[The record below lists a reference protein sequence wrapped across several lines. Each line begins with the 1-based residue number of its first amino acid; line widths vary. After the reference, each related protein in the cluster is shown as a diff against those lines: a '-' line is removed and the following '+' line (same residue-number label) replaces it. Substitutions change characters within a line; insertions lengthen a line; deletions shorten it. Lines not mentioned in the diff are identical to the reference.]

1 MANSLNYCAILL
13 QIWKQQKAKA
23 EAFGGRRLKLQSIDG
38 LFESRKFEKVK
49 GSNIVKRV
57 PTKYFSYLVDKIASL
72 KRNLSKVLVIWS
84 LFFIAFV
91 IIFVYTLYE
100 LSFHLNVF
108 QSELF
113 RIPGE
118 GGWIQPYYILTIML
132 FNLSN

>member
-23 EAFGGRRLKLQSIDG
+23 EAFGSRRLKLQSIDG

-113 RIPGE
+113 CIPGE